1 MATVI
6 DLMTRLPVDI
16 WFLENPRAS
25 DVKLEENILQLVPT
39 KTLLLLDRGF
49 YHFSFWLKLIE
60 ADIHLI
66 TRLKKGA
73 ALKVERVFTKNYD
86 LRDSLVRL
94 GSGTAKT
101 PFITLRLIEVRSG
114 KTWHSYLTSVLEP
127 QVLI

>member
-39 KTLLLLDRGF
+39 QTLLLVDRGF

-60 ADIHLI
+60 RNIHLI

-73 ALKVERVFTKNYD
+73 AIKIEQVFTKSYE
-86 LRDSLVRL
+86 LRDSRIRL
-94 GSGTAKT
+94 GSGTSKT

-114 KTWHSYLTSVLEP
+114 KIWH
-127 QVLI
+127 LI

>member
-1 MATVI
+1 VDSSTLKALFCKLKSLEDLPKGQLAGKMATVI

-16 WFLENPRAS
+16 WFQENPRAS

-73 ALKVERVFTKNYD
+73 A
-86 LRDSLVRL
+86 
-94 GSGTAKT
+94 
-101 PFITLRLIEVRSG
+101 I
-114 KTWHSYLTSVLEP
+114 
-127 QVLI
+127 QV

>member
-1 MATVI
+1 M
-6 DLMTRLPVDI
+6 
-16 WFLENPRAS
+16 WFQENPRAS

-73 ALKVERVFTKNYD
+73 A
-86 LRDSLVRL
+86 
-94 GSGTAKT
+94 
-101 PFITLRLIEVRSG
+101 I
-114 KTWHSYLTSVLEP
+114 
-127 QVLI
+127 QV